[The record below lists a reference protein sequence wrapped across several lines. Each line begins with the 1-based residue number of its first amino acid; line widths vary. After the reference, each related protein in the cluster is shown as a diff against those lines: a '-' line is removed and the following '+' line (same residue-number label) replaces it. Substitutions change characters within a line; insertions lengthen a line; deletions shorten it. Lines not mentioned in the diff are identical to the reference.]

1 MSQRVFIAAFTATV
15 AAVAAAPLGAQD
27 PEARG
32 VRIGL
37 TYQPGTRPGIVVLP
51 VQGEGGDSLQ
61 AIVQRD
67 LDFGDRITVI
77 GREGTTAAGAVGAAA
92 NGQVNHEL
100 WARLGAAGVVQGRL
114 TAAGVHIAVHDV
126 AQRRVAHER
135 EFSLPVGLNSP
146 AWRHA
151 VHGISDEIERLITGT
166 RGIAQ
171 TRIAFVRGGRVYVI
185 DSDGAGERAISDGGA
200 LSPSWHPSGQYIAYS
215 QFVDLGTSVVVHDLW
230 SGSARRL
237 SAAPRGL
244 NMTPK
249 FSPDGRSLLF
259 AHGTEGG
266 TDLYIADAF
275 GGGSA
280 SRVTVGRGS
289 DNVSPSFSPDG
300 RRIAFT
306 TGRLGHPE
314 VYIVDSDGS
323 NAELLT
329 PFNFGDQNYRSNPA
343 WSPDG
348 RQVAF
353 QSQIVG
359 RFQVMVI
366 NLRDRSVRQ
375 LTSESSNEGPSWAP
389 NGRHLVFMST
399 RTGTPQLWVMD
410 VESGRTRQL
419 TRAGGARLPAW
430 SGYLDRVQ

>member
-1 MSQRVFIAAFTATV
+1 MSPKVFL
-15 AAVAAAPLGAQD
+15 AAAAMALLIAPATLPAQD

-37 TYQPGTRPGIVVLP
+37 TYQPGTRPGIAVLP
-51 VQGEGGDSLQ
+51 IDGPGGDSIQ
-61 AIVQRD
+61 VIIQRD

-77 GREGTTAAGAVGAAA
+77 GREGTTAAGALAGATGA
-92 NGQVNHEL
+92 VNYEL
-100 WARLGAAGVVQGRL
+100 WSRLGAAGLVQGTL
-114 TAAGVHIAVHDV
+114 TPAGVRIAVHDV
-126 AQRRVAHER
+126 AQRRVAHQR
-135 EFSLPVGLNSP
+135 EFPLPVGVDSP

-151 VHGISDEIERLITGT
+151 VHGISDEIERMITGT

-171 TRIAFVRGGRVYVI
+171 TRIAFVRGGRVWIV
-185 DSDGAGERAISDGGA
+185 DSDGFGERAISESGA
-200 LSPSWHPSGQYIAYS
+200 MSPGWHPGGQYVTYS
-215 QFVDLGTSVVVHDLW
+215 QFADLGTSIIVHDLW
-230 SGSARRL
+230 GGSARRL
-237 SAAPRGL
+237 AAAPRGL
-244 NMTPK
+244 NMTPE
-249 FSPDGRSLLF
+249 FSPDGRAVLF
-259 AHGTEGG
+259 AHGTDSG
-266 TDLYIADAF
+266 TDLYMADAF
-275 GGGSA
+275 GGGMA
-280 SRVTVGRGS
+280 RRVTVGRGS

-353 QSQIVG
+353 QSQIAG
-359 RFQVMVI
+359 RFQIMTI
-366 NLRDRSVRQ
+366 TLRDRSVRQ
-375 LTSESSNEGPSWAP
+375 LTSEASNEDPAWAP
-389 NGRHLVFMST
+389 DGRHLVFTST
-399 RTGTPQLWVMD
+399 RTGTPQLFIMD

-430 SGYLDRVQ
+430 SGFLDRVQ